1 MAKLDR
7 AVVDARANDSNN
19 VAADVLAMNLYVAV
33 VVDVLEY
40 DLDSRVVTV
49 VVQVSVDKLD
59 VVGVA
64 VEVVGTV

>member
-1 MAKLDR
+1 M
-7 AVVDARANDSNN
+7 VDARANDSNN

-64 VEVVGTV
+64 VEVAGTV

>member
-1 MAKLDR
+1 M
-7 AVVDARANDSNN
+7 VDARANDSNN